1 MKKTDGL
8 SFGRRNFFRSGA
20 IVAAAAFSGH
30 HSFATPVT
38 AAETASATDLQGA
51 GFYRFKIGDFK
62 AIVISDGHGTL
73 PFWPTLAANQS
84 EAAVLPVLEANYL
97 KPINQFTCN
106 MLVVDTGREKI
117 LVDTGFGEVLGPKF
131 GQFSDLKA
139 NLLRAGIPPES
150 IDVVLTTHGHID
162 HIAGIVSKDGSLAF
176 PNARYAFAEKEWAY
190 WTGDRFEADTNGAP
204 MSDVLKQG
212 TIWAA
217 KTSLPPIRDKVQ
229 LVKPDGEVAHGVHL
243 IAAPGHS
250 YAHSAVLFAS
260 GGDQLIHLGDV
271 ANVVMGLQRPDW
283 STVFD
288 YDSERAIKT
297 RKSLLDRVATDRTL
311 AMGYHYPF
319 PAVGHIEKFNGAYRW
334 YAAEWTW

>member
-1 MKKTDGL
+1 MKTDGL
-8 SFGRRNFFRSGA
+8 ALGRRNLFRSSA
-20 IVAAAAFSGH
+20 IMAAAAFSAPY
-30 HSFATPVT
+30 SFATPAA
-38 AAETASATDLQGA
+38 AAETASATDLQCA
-51 GFYRFKIGDFK
+51 GFYRFNIGDFK
-62 AIVISDGHGTL
+62 ATVISDGHGMI
-73 PFWPTLAANQS
+73 PFWPTLAANQP
-84 EAAVLPVLEANYL
+84 EAAVLPALEASYL
-97 KPINQFTCN
+97 KPVNQFTCN

-131 GQFSDLKA
+131 GHFSDLKV

-176 PNARYAFAEKEWAY
+176 PNARYAFAEKEWTY
-190 WTGDRFEADTNGAP
+190 WTGNRFEADTNGSS
-204 MSDVLKQG
+204 MLDYLKQG

-217 KTSLPPIRDKVQ
+217 KTNLPPIKDKVQ
-229 LVKPDGEVAHGVHL
+229 FVKADGEVAHGVHL

-260 GGDQLIHLGDV
+260 GSDQLIHLGDV
-271 ANVVMGLQRPDW
+271 ANVVMGLQHPDW

-288 YDSERAIKT
+288 YDSEQAIKT
-297 RKSLLDRVATDRTL
+297 RKSVLDRVATDRTL

-319 PAVGHIEKFNGAYRW
+319 PAVGHIERFNGAYRW
-334 YAAEWTW
+334 YAADWTW